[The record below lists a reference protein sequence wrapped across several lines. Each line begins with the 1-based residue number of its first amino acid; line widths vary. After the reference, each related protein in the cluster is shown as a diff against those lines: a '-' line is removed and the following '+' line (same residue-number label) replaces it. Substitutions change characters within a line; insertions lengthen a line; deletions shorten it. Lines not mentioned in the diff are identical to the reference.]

1 MAGSEVAGQ
10 YEDEEE
16 GLKHELRFYPQGGEK
31 NVLLREKFMKSTPFF
46 FNPAQQINHRATNAD
61 RYQSTLA

>member
-46 FNPAQQINHRATNAD
+46 FNPA
-61 RYQSTLA
+61 